1 MRQMQTYRAPTADDE
16 WATPKPY
23 SVVLGPCPGCDSWQL
38 DYTDDMAQEFA
49 QLVPAPD
56 EPFGMRIDTK
66 PFHDVIED
74 ALREHMAECPH
85 LRDLVEAY
93 D

>member
-1 MRQMQTYRAPTADDE
+1 MQTYRAPAGIE
-16 WATPKPY
+16 EMAATRQY

-38 DYTDDMAQEFA
+38 DYTDEVAQQYARLLPGEDGSLA
-49 QLVPAPD
+49 GIRV
-56 EPFGMRIDTK
+56 DTR
-66 PFHDVIED
+66 PFHDLIETI
-74 ALREHMAECPH
+74 LQEHAAECPH

>member
-1 MRQMQTYRAPTADDE
+1 MRQMQALRAPTTKPADG
-16 WATPKPY
+16 
-23 SVVLGPCPGCDSWQL
+23 VLGPCPGCDAWQL
-38 DYTDDMAQEFA
+38 DYTDEVAQRFVR
-49 QLVPAPD
+49 LVPD
-56 EPFGMRIDTK
+56 ESQPFGHRIDTK
-66 PFHDVIED
+66 PFYDVIED